1 MKKQED
7 I

>member
-7 I
+7 C